1 MMKPF
6 ETLEDVK
13 HLVENFDEVAII
25 LIQKYIDHQLLFLQ
39 DESTETNFIDN
50 QLHEKEAI

>member
-1 MMKPF
+1 MKPF